1 MGAEKIRII
10 ITGFRPFG
18 GRADNPS
25 GEMLKYLP
33 DCIVLAGGGE
43 AKILPVLLPVEF
55 VNAFRELES
64 SVNEIL
70 PHIVIATG
78 LAESRESLTPEAKA
92 YNLMN
97 ARIPGNAGLMPHGE
111 LIDPDGPE
119 ALHST
124 LPLEKM
130 LSAISGTGMGAK
142 VSEDPGRYV
151 CNDLFYRLMK
161 RAAGIDGGGRTFMA
175 GFVHLPDEDP
185 ERLARAVAA
194 CAKVCAETLT
204 GRPANAVPER

>member
-25 GEMLKYLP
+25 GDMLKYLP
-33 DCIVLAGGGE
+33 DNIAIDGGE
-43 AKILPVLLPVEF
+43 VEIVPVLLPVEF
-55 VNAFRELES
+55 VNAFLELKKAID
-64 SVNEIL
+64 EIL
-70 PHIVIATG
+70 PHTVIATG
-78 LAESRESLTPEAKA
+78 LAESRKAVTPEARA

-97 ARIPGNAGLMPHGE
+97 ARIPDNAGFMPMGE
-111 LIDPDGPE
+111 PIDPEGPE
-119 ALHST
+119 ALPST

-130 LSAISGTGMGAK
+130 LPAISGTGMDAQ

-151 CNDLFYRLMK
+151 CNDLFYRLM
-161 RAAGIDGGGRTFMA
+161 RYASGIDGGRTFAA
-175 GFVHLPDEDP
+175 GFVHLPDEEP

-194 CAKVCAETLT
+194 CAKACAETLT